1 MRKEFHAWKIDG
13 KVFISYE
20 AVAEVGRRAAAAGAH
35 GACCAKIIE
44 LPNNAKQQEARI
56 EAHAA
61 IPYVRTRYVR
71 HISSFPP
78 YLCIFPPYLLLLFS
92 RLIFSCLSADTQRSK
107 KIFFSTTTTTQDL
120 RSSKQDDGAHRHDD
134 DDVAWC
140 MIYYGDGHLVEIF
153 HPPLHT

>member
-78 YLCIFPPYLLLLFS
+78 YLCIFPPYLNLSPPYLNLS
-92 RLIFSCLSADTQRSK
+92 RRIFCFCFPALSFLACPPIHKDPR
-107 KIFFSTTTTTQDL
+107 
-120 RSSKQDDGAHRHDD
+120 RSSSPQPQPHK
-134 DDVAWC
+134 
-140 MIYYGDGHLVEIF
+140 I
-153 HPPLHT
+153 